1 MKNKSLSFF
10 GNIKKYAEIPAL
22 LILVFFA
29 VIIAA
34 DRRYLSAVS
43 DGAALWAATIFPA
56 LLPYSFIVFIV
67 SSLKITGKLAQ
78 KVNPLS
84 KRLWNINGN
93 GFYALT
99 VSLTSGYPLG
109 SKTVADLKNGG
120 FLGEAES
127 VRAAALCSS
136 SSPAFIIA
144 SVGSITFCNTFFGVC
159 LFVCHVLSVFSVG
172 FIFAFYKR
180 KERPLNV
187 FMAQNNSNINLLKDG
202 VYSSVISVLT
212 VGGMITLFY
221 LLTEI
226 LSGIGV
232 IGGISKAINV
242 IVNNENISYAISTG
256 FFECTRGIK
265 ILSESGIAF
274 FTLPIAGAICGFGGI
289 SVIAQSVAYLKSAK
303 IKTAPFILS
312 RILAAAFNFIYGI
325 IFSLLFF

>member
-1 MKNKSLSFF
+1 MKNKSISFF

-56 LLPYSFIVFIV
+56 LLPYTFIVFIV
-67 SSLKITGKLAQ
+67 SSLKITGKLAR

-109 SKTVADLKNGG
+109 SKTVADLKSGG

-172 FIFAFYKR
+172 FVFAFYKR

-187 FMAQNNSNINLLKDG
+187 FMAQKKRKHQPIERRSVFFGNFGADSRRYDNSFLSFNGNFKRNRSYRRHIKSDKR
-202 VYSSVISVLT
+202 YS
-212 VGGMITLFY
+212 
-221 LLTEI
+221 
-226 LSGIGV
+226 
-232 IGGISKAINV
+232 K
-242 IVNNENISYAISTG
+242 
-256 FFECTRGIK
+256 
-265 ILSESGIAF
+265 
-274 FTLPIAGAICGFGGI
+274 
-289 SVIAQSVAYLKSAK
+289 
-303 IKTAPFILS
+303 
-312 RILAAAFNFIYGI
+312 
-325 IFSLLFF
+325 